1 MKKTKLFLEAVVIIA
16 VVLSLIL
23 PSSAVVTNK
32 ETNDIKPFDGS
43 TQIDIQGFKAVK
55 LPENI
60 RAGENIPVSGV
71 EDDILPSICK
81 DLDGH
86 TVITYTNQPSFSEGH
101 MGISWSDTPDD
112 PMSWDGWIIS
122 ITEDDMFFDTALIQG
137 PEPDDYKDLMGVYMQ
152 MGEEFSGYYT
162 IEDITSDPAEWLF
175 YNWQGGAPEPEY
187 ACISDMTFYQ
197 DLNYPD
203 MWGPFNFYIYREI
216 YDIYDITSCPI
227 CFHTD
232 IRGGTGGVG
241 YFDAQ
246 SEELTA
252 PASDPDMVDLGD
264 RFHTI
269 IQYNNETTGEH
280 IVWKKIVPAEQPDYE
295 YTPYQD
301 TIATGENPSIAAFD
315 DGKGGNVAVAYVDG
329 SDVKCIYSFDDGENW
344 DTSTIGLGGYPDI
357 YAIGDIFYCAYIYSG
372 DLYLSTSDDGGEI
385 WSTPE
390 QINDEPGTVVAE
402 ENAVDLYSGGVV
414 WVDERNADLDIYY
427 ASFEIG
433 DPPEA
438 PTITGETNGDAGTP
452 YPYTF
457 VAEDPDL
464 DDIAE
469 FIVNWDDGNEE
480 TIEGPFGSGEST
492 TVNHTF
498 AVGGTFEITA
508 RAKDVNGLIGPKGSL
523 TVIMPRS
530 RTIDL
535 PILKFLQNYPIL
547 FKIVQHLL
555 GL

>member
-1 MKKTKLFLEAVVIIA
+1 
-16 VVLSLIL
+16 
-23 PSSAVVTNK
+23 
-32 ETNDIKPFDGS
+32 
-43 TQIDIQGFKAVK
+43 
-55 LPENI
+55 
-60 RAGENIPVSGV
+60 
-71 EDDILPSICK
+71 
-81 DLDGH
+81 
-86 TVITYTNQPSFSEGH
+86 
-101 MGISWSDTPDD
+101 
-112 PMSWDGWIIS
+112 
-122 ITEDDMFFDTALIQG
+122 
-137 PEPDDYKDLMGVYMQ
+137 
-152 MGEEFSGYYT
+152 
-162 IEDITSDPAEWLF
+162 
-175 YNWQGGAPEPEY
+175 Y

-216 YDIYDITSCPI
+216 YDIYDIPSCPI
-227 CFHTD
+227 CFHND
-232 IRGGTGGVG
+232 LRNDGGGVG

-246 SEELTA
+246 SNELTA

-264 RFHTI
+264 RFHTA
-269 IQYNNETTGEH
+269 IQYNDPAKGDPK
-280 IVWKKIVPAEQPDYE
+280 IVWKKIVPAEEPDYE

-329 SDVKCIYSFDDGENW
+329 SDVKCIYSSDDGENW
-344 DTSTIGLGGYPDI
+344 DTSTIDSGGYPDI
-357 YAIGDIFYCAYIYSG
+357 YAIGDIFYCAYIYGG

-438 PTITGETNGDAGTP
+438 PTITGGPDGDGDAGTS
-452 YPYTF
+452 YSYDF
-457 VAEDPDL
+457 VAIDPDL

-469 FIVNWDDGNEE
+469 FLVDWDDGNEE
-480 TIEGPFGSGEST
+480 TITGPFASGEST
-492 TVNHTF
+492 TKSHTF
-498 AVGGTFEITA
+498 ATGGTFEITA
-508 RAKDVNGLIGPKGSL
+508 RAKDANGLIGPEGSL
-523 TVIMPRS
+523 TVTMPRS